1 MAIVED
7 DIERVRAATSIVEVV
22 QQSVALRR
30 VGRNWVGL
38 CPFHAEKSGSFNVRE
53 DTGRYKCFGCQAA
66 GDVFKFVQE
75 IDHVDFVQAVE
86 KLASRSG
93 ITLHYT
99 TGGEGKDRRRRKKLV
114 EALDAAVEWYHQRL
128 LTAPDA
134 RAARDYLRQRGLS
147 GDVAR
152 QFRLGW
158 APDDWDLLSSHLRGE
173 GFAADVLNDT
183 GLAFANRTGRLQDA
197 FRARVMFPIFTDTG
211 EPVAFGGRIL
221 PGSSDPA
228 KYKNSP
234 ETKVYFKSKTLY
246 GLNWAKADVVKHDQV
261 VVCEGYTD
269 VIGFHR
275 SGVTRAVAT
284 CGTALT
290 EEHVRILK
298 RFASRVVLAFDADAA
313 GQGAAEKFYEWE
325 KKYQVQVSVARFPDG
340 KDPGDLALTDPDSLA
355 VAVDEAMPFL
365 GFRVNRVVTSAP
377 LRSPEDR
384 ARVASRALAVINE
397 HPDVN
402 VRKLYAGEVAAR
414 VGLPVADLARQ
425 AETRRVV
432 AVSDEPTNQ
441 PAAAPVPEFNAEFA
455 AISLLLQ
462 QWDDIAPWLIADLF
476 ASDAARRAFE
486 VLGRASE
493 ADAGLLINNA
503 MDLADPEVR
512 ELLERAAV
520 ADIDVTP
527 ALVAFDLIA
536 VAVRRTLAQRTRLT
550 DPDEIRADR
559 DARQKLEEID
569 SERTAQGAAEEL
581 LRWLVD
587 RSS

>member
-99 TGGEGKDRRRRKKLV
+99 TGGEGQDRQRRKKLV

-128 LTAPDA
+128 LTSPDA

-158 APDDWDLLSSHLRGE
+158 APDDWDLLSSHLRKE
-173 GFAADVLNDT
+173 GFSADVLNDT

-211 EPVAFGGRIL
+211 EAVAFGGRIL

-325 KKYQVQVSVARFPDG
+325 KKYQVQVAVARFPDG

-365 GFRVNRVVTSAP
+365 GFRVNRVVTSTP

-432 AVSDEPTNQ
+432 ALSDEPTSQ

-455 AISLLLQ
+455 AIALLLQ

-476 ASDAARRAFE
+476 GSDVARRAFV
-486 VLGRASE
+486 VLGKASE
-493 ADAGLLINNA
+493 ADSGILINNA
-503 MDLADPEVR
+503 MALADPEVR

>member
-75 IDHVDFVQAVE
+75 IDHVDFGQAVE

-99 TGGEGKDRRRRKKLV
+99 TGGEGKDRQRRKKLV

-128 LTAPDA
+128 LTSPDA

-158 APDDWDLLSSHLRGE
+158 APDDWDLLSAHLRKE

-211 EPVAFGGRIL
+211 EAVAFGGRIL
-221 PGSSDPA
+221 PGSTDPA

-246 GLNWAKADVVKHDQV
+246 GLNWAKGDVVKHDQV

-325 KKYQVQVSVARFPDG
+325 KKYQVQVAVARFPDG

-441 PAAAPVPEFNAEFA
+441 PMAAPVPEFNAEFA
-455 AISLLLQ
+455 SISLLLQ

-476 ASDAARRAFE
+476 ASDVARRAFY
-486 VLGRASE
+486 VLGQASE
-493 ADAGLLINNA
+493 ADSGILINNA